1 MRASRLLAPQ
11 MFALGLFV
19 ATPVLARTWNV
30 LENGSGNAP
39 TVQAGIDSSAA
50 GDTVLVY
57 PGTYH
62 EAINF
67 QGKVIVVRSLSGPEA
82 TTLDATG
89 LSRRVVTFESG
100 ESRSAVIRGF
110 TITHGNGGVLVV
122 DSQPSVIDNVITA
135 NDNTQNGG
143 GIWCGAGTFF
153 PWYPLIEAN
162 TITNNQAGSLAGGV
176 GTQQR
181 MVLELVNNY
190 IANNDAMSG
199 DGGGIYYRSFDN
211 GAVIRGNTVINNRAG
226 DHGGGIYVALVGSP
240 PPALQVEI
248 SWNLVAYNV
257 AHGSAITGVSGGGIH
272 LIETNAWVHHNTI
285 VGNEG
290 GGTANTLGGGIG
302 IERIGTPL
310 IEKNIIAYSTQGGG
324 INCVGGATPTIQNN
338 LAWQN
343 AGGDGVGDCAT
354 WWQTNGNIVADPAFC
369 DTLSGDF
376 HLHQDSPAI
385 THVAGPLGVY
395 PIPGCGPVPVRHTTW
410 GILKS
415 KYRTDQ

>member
-1 MRASRLLAPQ
+1 MKPTLLIALALCLAPPLQ
-11 MFALGLFV
+11 
-19 ATPVLARTWNV
+19 ARTWNIR
-30 LENGSGNAP
+30 EDGSGDAP
-39 TVQAGIDSSAA
+39 TVQAGIDSAAA
-50 GDTVLVY
+50 GDTVLVH

-62 EAINF
+62 EAISYL
-67 QGKVIVVRSLSGPEA
+67 GKTIIVRSLAGPEV

-89 LSRRVVTFESG
+89 FGTW
-100 ESRSAVIRGF
+100 AVLFDGVGNRAATLEGMR
-110 TITHGNGGVLVV
+110 ITGGRAGIAIIA
-122 DSQPSVIDNVITA
+122 SQPSILGNLIVGNEPASGILCGADTSLPWSPLIRGNTIIGNRSDNL
-135 NDNTQNGG
+135 GG
-143 GIWCGAGTFF
+143 GIQ
-153 PWYPLIEAN
+153 IEQLMLPD
-162 TITNNQAGSLAGGV
+162 ILD
-176 GTQQR
+176 
-181 MVLELVNNY
+181 NY
-190 IANNDAMSG
+190 IADNEATNG
-199 DGGGIYYRSFDN
+199 DGGGIYYRSFND

-226 DHGGGIYVALVGSP
+226 DHGGGIYVAHVGAP

-272 LIETNAWVHHNTI
+272 LIETDAWVHHNTI

-302 IERIGTPL
+302 IERIGSPL

-324 INCVGGATPTIQNN
+324 LNCVGGATPTIQNN

-343 AGGDGVGDCAT
+343 VGGDGVGDCST
-354 WWQTNGNIVADPAFC
+354 WWQSNGNIVADPAFC

-415 KYRTDQ
+415 KYRADQ